1 MRTTFLTLIA
11 AAICVGAWSQAASV
25 NWMTIEEAVEA
36 QQREP
41 RKIVMDVYTKWC
53 GPCKM
58 MMANT
63 FTNPDVIDYLNANYY
78 PVKFDAESAD
88 PVTFQGQTYTN
99 PNYVPN
105 KPGRNGVHQFSQA
118 LGVRA
123 YPTLV
128 FLDEKSAII
137 APISGYKTPPQLELY
152 LRFFEDAYTPSVAQS
167 DWEAYQNTFQPSW

>member
-1 MRTTFLTLIA
+1 MSA
-11 AAICVGAWSQAASV
+11 VAWSQAASV

-36 QQREP
+36 QRREP

-78 PVKFDAESAD
+78 SVKFDAESSD
-88 PVTFQGQTYTN
+88 PVTFQGNTYTN

-105 KPGRNGVHQFSQA
+105 KPGGRNGVHQFSQA
-118 LGVRA
+118 MGVRA

-128 FLDEKSAII
+128 FLDEKAAVI

-152 LRFFEDAYTPSVAQS
+152 LRFFEDAYTPSVEQS
-167 DWEAYQNTFQPSW
+167 DWEAYQNAFEPSW

>member
-1 MRTTFLTLIA
+1 
-11 AAICVGAWSQAASV
+11 
-25 NWMTIEEAVEA
+25 
-36 QQREP
+36 
-41 RKIVMDVYTKWC
+41 
-53 GPCKM
+53 M

-88 PVTFQGQTYTN
+88 PVTFQGNTYTN

-118 LGVRA
+118 MGVRA

-128 FLDEKSAII
+128 FLDEKAAVI

-152 LRFFEDAYTPSVAQS
+152 LRFFEDAYTPSVEQS
-167 DWEAYQNTFQPSW
+167 DWEAYQNAFQPSW